1 MYRLLIIDPSPEIL
15 SLQHLLQRHTAIQ
28 ANDVFERHRSKPVT
42 IADGFGAR
50 RIQNLEWLLTVTWG
64 IRHDF
69 LMGQLRP
76 RGRMDGGVANYGS
89 EVTNDYTRL
98 VCLIME
104 LHYCMV
110 NVVWTE

>member
-1 MYRLLIIDPSPEIL
+1 MGTNRLLIIDPSPEIL
-15 SLQHLLQRHTAIQ
+15 ALQHLLQRHTAIQ

-50 RIQNLEWLLTVTWG
+50 RIQNLECLLTVTCG

-76 RGRMDGGVANYGS
+76 RGRTAARVANHAR
-89 EVTNDYTRL
+89 EVTDDENRL
-98 VCLIME
+98 VTQILK
-104 LHYCMV
+104 LP
-110 NVVWTE
+110 